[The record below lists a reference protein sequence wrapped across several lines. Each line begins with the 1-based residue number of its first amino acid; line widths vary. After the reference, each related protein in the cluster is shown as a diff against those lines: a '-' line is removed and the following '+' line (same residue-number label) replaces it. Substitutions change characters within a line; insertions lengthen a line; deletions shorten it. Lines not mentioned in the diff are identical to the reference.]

1 MKAMQKQSEERMG
14 RTEESKCAD
23 VSPLQKPLSE
33 SSASISCNS
42 SDSETGTLK
51 TAVSH
56 SLQDLRGSTLGAVTV
71 IHEGPLGGQ
80 DVDFDLES
88 LRRCQSEVIQGQRKT
103 TPMRSGVELEDLLGV
118 RPSPQMLNSLVT
130 LSREEFSQQSPSVR
144 EFCECGL
151 YTSLKWKLRLAL
163 AKLPGHCLP
172 LTVDHSFMSHHHQ
185 QHDDTAPEPDR
196 MAVNGGPPAKKT
208 LEGLLYQAAS
218 SVECDPEEGVSG
230 GTNGS
235 LFKDL
240 LHWVEIL
247 PKSQ

>member
-14 RTEESKCAD
+14 RTEESKCPD

-172 LTVDHSFMSHHHQ
+172 LTVDHSFMSHHRQ